1 MTKSY
6 IMTFFLKYFDMLT
19 ATINIVTK
27 ISFCRQAEVKHTFLI
42 SVHVLMISSYASILH
57 LNLLWP

>member
-19 ATINIVTK
+19 ATINIVTLFSK
-27 ISFCRQAEVKHTFLI
+27 SHFVVRQK
-42 SVHVLMISSYASILH
+42 
-57 LNLLWP
+57 